1 MEIHFNIAGILLVLL
16 AALHAIFP
24 KYFKWDAE
32 LLPLSLI
39 NRQMFYIH
47 TFFIAFSLLLMGLL
61 CITSAQE
68 LTTTPLGKKVSVGLA
83 VFWIARLVIQ
93 FFGYSSELWKGK
105 RFETVMHIAFSILW
119 LYFCWVFLLPVL

>member
-24 KYFKWDAE
+24 KYFKWEAE

-39 NRQMFYIH
+39 NRQMVYIH
-47 TFFIAFSLLLMGLL
+47 TFFIALSLLLMGLL

-68 LTTTPLGKKVSVGLA
+68 LMSTPLGEKVSMGLA
-83 VFWIARLVIQ
+83 VFWIARLVMQ

-105 RFETVMHIAFSILW
+105 KFETLMHITFSLLW
-119 LYFCWVFLLPVL
+119 IYFSVVFLMPFL

>member
-16 AALHAIFP
+16 AALHATFP
-24 KYFKWDAE
+24 KYFKWEAE

-47 TFFIAFSLLLMGLL
+47 TFFIALSLLLMGLL
-61 CITSAQE
+61 CITSAYE
-68 LTTTPLGKKVSVGLA
+68 LASTPLGKKVSLGLA
-83 VFWIARLVIQ
+83 LFWIARLAIQ

-105 RFETVMHIAFSILW
+105 KFETAIHVIFSLLW
-119 LYFCWVFLLPVL
+119 FYFCWVFLLPFI